1 MQCLSVRGI
10 DQFLKLSLLIFS
22 IKKQHKMQRK
32 RCRLDKGWQGFS
44 RVPRLPVPSVEKIL
58 QIRFLLK
65 HIPSLTNII
74 FQFAPERVF
83 SEFWALCNLTVW
95 EPNFSQLLFQ

>member
-1 MQCLSVRGI
+1 
-10 DQFLKLSLLIFS
+10 
-22 IKKQHKMQRK
+22 MQRK
-32 RCRLDKGWQGFS
+32 RCWLDKGWQGFS

-83 SEFWALCNLTVW
+83 SEFWALCNLIVW
-95 EPNFSQLLFQ
+95 EPNFPQLLFQ